1 MADRGTSGSDAN
13 RSVLDVIRVV
23 AGVLAPPAAFY
34 AVGYLIIHAYVS
46 TTRLMAGFWFTESFY
61 RDAGATF
68 LIDILMSVALLPH
81 VFLTL
86 SALLIALFPGAA
98 EGSPR
103 WFGYSGFYF
112 QLSGRVRPV
121 IRRRAFYGT
130 VAVALLLAV
139 RALQD
144 CQALRCDL
152 PYLAPWFTSAAWVVG
167 DETLRHWLDYRPRL
181 LGTALF
187 FALTIPTLVALGVL
201 ALRVLLRQIPAA
213 GQAAAA
219 HEAHPFAAL
228 LLAGTFAVLTVF
240 LPISY
245 GAVLYDLTGVS
256 LVDKARCLKDPA
268 KADGQAGDGAA
279 AATTVIVEECFL
291 VGRFDT
297 RYILIG
303 KQVRTE
309 RDTAGA
315 QVAQGRDEPASAP
328 SAYERISHSLYIKQI
343 DRLEPF
349 EVEPQRPWPLRDVV
363 VP

>member
-1 MADRGTSGSDAN
+1 MAGNSAAGNEATG
-13 RSVLDVIRVV
+13 SVLGVIRVV

-86 SALLIALFPGAA
+86 SALLIALFPGETDGGA
-98 EGSPR
+98 R
-103 WFGYSGFYF
+103 WLGYSGFYF

-121 IRRRAFYGT
+121 LRRRAFYGS
-130 VAVALLLAV
+130 VALALLLAV

-167 DETLRHWLDYRPRL
+167 DETLGHWLDYRPRL

-201 ALRVLLRQIPAA
+201 ALRVLLRQMPAP
-213 GQAAAA
+213 GQAMAV
-219 HEAHPFAAL
+219 HETHPFAAL
-228 LLAGTFAVLTVF
+228 LLAGAFAVLTVF
-240 LPISY
+240 LPVSY

-256 LVDKARCLKDPA
+256 LVDKARCMKDPPQ
-268 KADGQAGDGAA
+268 ADGQADTANAA
-279 AATTVIVEECFL
+279 DPGVSVEECYL

-309 RDTAGA
+309 RATAGA
-315 QVAQGRDEPASAP
+315 GGGPGDPAP
-328 SAYERISHSLYIKQI
+328 LPGGYERISHSLYIKQI

-349 EVEPQRPWPLRDVV
+349 EVEPQRPRPLRDVV
-363 VP
+363 VF